1 MPLLQL
7 TATQSSS
14 FISQNSP
21 RNPRLHKQTKEVPL
35 SNLRMKYVS
44 GFQRENNR
52 IRSLTSSIVAIY
64 TLAVV
69 DIDFAEFSSETSV
82 TVARESVNPI
92 YTSSTVAINVDA
104 IVDVFFAENSLK
116 SLRANAFKSVLF
128 RLLSKDSSDILPIRS
143 SQTAPLA
150 QMTSLQSSMLISQN
164 RPSYPEKQA
173 HV

>member
-1 MPLLQL
+1 
-7 TATQSSS
+7 
-14 FISQNSP
+14 
-21 RNPRLHKQTKEVPL
+21 L
-35 SNLRMKYVS
+35 SNLRMKYIS
-44 GFQRENNR
+44 AFQKGNNR

-69 DIDFAEFSSETSV
+69 DIDFAEFSSETTV
-82 TVARESVNPI
+82 TVARENADPI
-92 YTSSTVAINVDA
+92 NALPTVAINVDA
-104 IVDVFFAENSLK
+104 IVDVFFTENSLK

-128 RLLSKDSSDILPIRS
+128 RLISKNSSDLLPIRS